1 MRLSL
6 RGRLLVSH
14 ILPIVLLVPLVG
26 LALIYLLETRLIIPT
41 LANEM
46 IDQGLLVA
54 RLTKDHPEVW
64 KSSAAAQALLDSVNF
79 QRPTRI
85 GLLTSD
91 QVLLATS
98 RPDDRSLVGKVIP
111 NLPSGQQS
119 GKTPWAVTPGDL
131 PGEQILDVV
140 IPVLDEN
147 DNLLGLVHIYRRI
160 TDIEQSLYNMRILI
174 LGVLIAGLLL
184 TASIAVFLSESF
196 NRSLKRLSQTIVDAP
211 LEGKTKPLA
220 EEGFDEFKALVHA
233 YNRLQER
240 RQELEENR
248 HLMLANLVHEI
259 GRPLGS
265 LRTAVHALQSGAADD
280 PALQADFLTGMA
292 ERIDRMGRLIEDLA
306 LAYRPLSVQEIH
318 IQPVNLTQWVHTL
331 EPLWA
336 ENARQKNLTWEC
348 KLPGD
353 LTEIQTDPDR
363 LAQALSNLVNNAIKF
378 SPSGGKVVLTI
389 EQKLDH
395 IMLQV
400 SDNGPGIPFDVQ
412 TRLFTPFYRGVQ
424 PSWKT
429 PGLGLG
435 LSITRSI
442 IDSLGGSVSFTSI
455 PSQGS
460 IFTID
465 LPIQ

>member
-1 MRLSL
+1 
-6 RGRLLVSH
+6 
-14 ILPIVLLVPLVG
+14 VG
-26 LALIYLLETRLIIPT
+26 LALIYLLETRLVIPT

-64 KSSAAAQALLDSVNF
+64 KTSAAAQALLDSVNF

-111 NLPSGQQS
+111 NLPSGEQS
-119 GKTPWAVTPGDL
+119 AKTSWAVTPGVL

-140 IPVLDEN
+140 VPVVDEN
-147 DNLLGLVHIYRRI
+147 DHILGLVRIYRRI

-184 TASIAVFLSESF
+184 TASLAVFLSESF

-211 LEGKTKPLA
+211 LEGKTEPLA
-220 EEGFDEFKALVHA
+220 EEGFNEFKALVHA
-233 YNRLQER
+233 FNRLQER
-240 RQELEENR
+240 RQELEDNR
-248 HLMLANLVHEI
+248 RLMLANLVHEI

-265 LRTAVHALQSGAADD
+265 LQTAVHALQSGAADD
-280 PALQADFLTGMA
+280 PALRADFLTGMS
-292 ERIDRMGRLIEDLA
+292 ERIDRMGRLIEDMA
-306 LAYRPLSVQEIH
+306 LTYRPLTVQEIH

-336 ENARQKNLTWEC
+336 ENARKKNLAWEC
-348 KLPGD
+348 KVVGD
-353 LTEIQTDPDR
+353 LPEINADPER

-378 SPSGGKVVLTI
+378 TQPGGKVALSI
-389 EQKLDH
+389 EQKPDH
-395 IMLQV
+395 ILLQV
-400 SDNGPGIPFDVQ
+400 SDNGPGIPVDIQ
-412 TRLFTPFYRGVQ
+412 THLFTPFYRGVQ
-424 PSWKT
+424 PPWKT
-429 PGLGLG
+429 PGVGLG

-442 IDSLGGSVSFTSI
+442 VESLGGRVSFTSI
-455 PSQGS
+455 PDKGS

-465 LPIQ
+465 LPIQWN